1 MPDTCDLGAFDKV
14 KFPLPENFYDK
25 YEGRIAA
32 SEQEMN
38 IFKDMDLVYDLK
50 MADKENEIHTKT
62 GLEGYGRA
70 MYKRMNP
77 QQKAAWDAY
86 YDPIIKDFK
95 ARKLE
100 GKELAE
106 WKYQRYMHDYLS
118 VIRSVDR
125 NIGRVLK
132 YLEEKGLLE
141 NTLVVYTSDQ
151 GFYMGE
157 HGWFDK
163 RFMYEESFRTPL
175 LARFPHGKKGKVSQM
190 VQNIDYAPT
199 FLEMAGVDIP
209 EDIQGVSLLP
219 LLKGERPKDW
229 RKSLYYHFYE
239 YPAEHAVKRH
249 YGVRTER
256 YKLIHFYNDIDAW
269 ELYDLKKDP
278 REMHNLFG
286 KPGYEKITEKLK
298 GELVK
303 LQTQYDLSLIHI

>member
-1 MPDTCDLGAFDKV
+1 
-14 KFPLPENFYDK
+14 
-25 YEGRIAA
+25 
-32 SEQEMN
+32 MN

-141 NTLVVYTSDQ
+141 NTLVVI
-151 GFYMGE
+151 
-157 HGWFDK
+157 
-163 RFMYEESFRTPL
+163 L
-175 LARFPHGKKGKVSQM
+175 
-190 VQNIDYAPT
+190 PT
-199 FLEMAGVDIP
+199 RDSI
-209 EDIQGVSLLP
+209 
-219 LLKGERPKDW
+219 
-229 RKSLYYHFYE
+229 
-239 YPAEHAVKRH
+239 
-249 YGVRTER
+249 
-256 YKLIHFYNDIDAW
+256 W
-269 ELYDLKKDP
+269 ENTVGLTNALCT
-278 REMHNLFG
+278 RSHSVLRC
-286 KPGYEKITEKLK
+286 
-298 GELVK
+298 
-303 LQTQYDLSLIHI
+303 

>member
-1 MPDTCDLGAFDKV
+1 M
-14 KFPLPENFYDK
+14 PENFYDK

-38 IFKDMDLVYDLK
+38 IFKDMDIVYDLK

-62 GLEGYGRA
+62 GLEGVGRA
-70 MYKRMNP
+70 MYNRLNP

-141 NTLVVYTSDQ
+141 NTLVFILPIRAFIWANMAGLISVLCMKNHSVHRYWS
-151 GFYMGE
+151 
-157 HGWFDK
+157 
-163 RFMYEESFRTPL
+163 RFLMV
-175 LARFPHGKKGKVSQM
+175 KKG
-190 VQNIDYAPT
+190 
-199 FLEMAGVDIP
+199 
-209 EDIQGVSLLP
+209 
-219 LLKGERPKDW
+219 R
-229 RKSLYYHFYE
+229 
-239 YPAEHAVKRH
+239 
-249 YGVRTER
+249 
-256 YKLIHFYNDIDAW
+256 
-269 ELYDLKKDP
+269 
-278 REMHNLFG
+278 
-286 KPGYEKITEKLK
+286 
-298 GELVK
+298 
-303 LQTQYDLSLIHI
+303 

>member
-1 MPDTCDLGAFDKV
+1 M
-14 KFPLPENFYDK
+14 
-25 YEGRIAA
+25 
-32 SEQEMN
+32 
-38 IFKDMDLVYDLK
+38 
-50 MADKENEIHTKT
+50 
-62 GLEGYGRA
+62 EGYGRA

-106 WKYQRYMHDYLS
+106 RKYQRYMHDYLS

-199 FLEMAGVDIP
+199 FLELAGVDIP

-303 LQTQYDLSLIHI
+303 LQTIESQLKK